1 MSVSAKE
8 FIIQMRAV
16 AILSAFVVV
25 ISLTWVVTSAAQD
38 IVGAPVSGGAPVN
51 TVEVGAGGVGAGS
64 YKAGEYNGLQ
74 SHGGFVPGTI
84 DFRGGSQNGR
94 NGGVQ
99 WRVKGYDLGLETR
112 SVTGEID
119 VQSKFRVNLGYDGLR
134 RNRSDTYQTP
144 LSGTGT
150 NVLTLPGTWLVP
162 TVAGSSGTNTAV
174 NNVSARGLD
183 PSIGGAP
190 VCQHHDQHHD
200 GLIAR
205 ADSCP
210 DGIDQCGV
218 RRRSRALSQRRPQH
232 ETHAL

>member
-38 IVGAPVSGGAPVN
+38 IVGAPVN

-134 RNRSDTYQTP
+134 H
-144 LSGTGT
+144 
-150 NVLTLPGTWLVP
+150 
-162 TVAGSSGTNTAV
+162 A
-174 NNVSARGLD
+174 
-183 PSIGGAP
+183 
-190 VCQHHDQHHD
+190 
-200 GLIAR
+200 
-205 ADSCP
+205 CP
-210 DGIDQCGV
+210 
-218 RRRSRALSQRRPQH
+218 
-232 ETHAL
+232 